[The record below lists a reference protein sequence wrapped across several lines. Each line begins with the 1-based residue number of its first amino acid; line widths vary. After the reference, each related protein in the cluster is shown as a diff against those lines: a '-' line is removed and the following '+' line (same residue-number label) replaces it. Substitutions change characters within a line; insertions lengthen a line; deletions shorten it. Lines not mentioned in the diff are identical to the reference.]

1 MIASSRSSL
10 NQRSLGM
17 VVTLMILALV
27 GGIVSGCGNT
37 SMRQPNGRW
46 EVVAQAG
53 DVSKRLAQSLPS
65 TVGDEIEFLSKGQL
79 KITGS
84 ESDSGTMQYSFP
96 DPTHLKIEDSTGR
109 LDVVEYSLADNVLSL
124 SDGIITLTL
133 KLYKDLDPTPANLA
147 GTWTISHDSL
157 GNQDDSITIRGALSD
172 VFDLLGAIMGGENK
186 PPAERCLVTD
196 HQEGIAGSVDSYSPT
211 EITFGAD
218 ETLSMQD
225 RFESTWQGQFD
236 AGPPGP
242 PDLSVS
248 ADKTPHGS
256 DGDPFANIQANCRVV
271 LLTNAK
277 LVLGTT
283 DNVLLKYLRAPAIDA
298 PIATDVT
305 TPPLERLTPS
315 PTTVQGDWM
324 VGGGGNGG
332 IHLSADGTAGVSGW
346 GLGAGASGMYLYPA
360 TYRVED
366 NRLYITIDEIS
377 GTYPPPQPPVMDMVF
392 TIVDLTRDSL
402 TLQGDQ
408 IQTAFNT
415 APPLMLFRPHW

>member
-133 KLYKDLDPTPANLA
+133 KPYKDLDPTPAN
-147 GTWTISHDSL
+147 
-157 GNQDDSITIRGALSD
+157 RGALSD
-172 VFDLLGAIMGGENK
+172 VFDLLGAIMGG
-186 PPAERCLVTD
+186 
-196 HQEGIAGSVDSYSPT
+196 
-211 EITFGAD
+211 
-218 ETLSMQD
+218 
-225 RFESTWQGQFD
+225 
-236 AGPPGP
+236 
-242 PDLSVS
+242 
-248 ADKTPHGS
+248 
-256 DGDPFANIQANCRVV
+256 
-271 LLTNAK
+271 
-277 LVLGTT
+277 
-283 DNVLLKYLRAPAIDA
+283 
-298 PIATDVT
+298 
-305 TPPLERLTPS
+305 
-315 PTTVQGDWM
+315 
-324 VGGGGNGG
+324 
-332 IHLSADGTAGVSGW
+332 
-346 GLGAGASGMYLYPA
+346 
-360 TYRVED
+360 
-366 NRLYITIDEIS
+366 
-377 GTYPPPQPPVMDMVF
+377 
-392 TIVDLTRDSL
+392 
-402 TLQGDQ
+402 
-408 IQTAFNT
+408 
-415 APPLMLFRPHW
+415 